1 MLTGGSLMIL
11 SALLP
16 DFVYGQGAHSF
27 HPQLAVILLAVGA
40 VGAGVAATTLLW
52 APLRNRWFWPVTAVA
67 VAAFV
72 TLSLILDATVD
83 VGASGLGA
91 GTWVGLAGCLT
102 TFASGAVVLP
112 GRRAAPH
119 TAGPS
124 VDAYPPSPTP
134 LAAGV
139 GAGALVASGAAVVA
153 TSTVQ
158 YVVDRPLLWAWLL
171 PALVGLTAAALTLR
185 PWRGGHVGPALLL
198 GAATAATWG
207 LWDLPRMWNEKGT
220 ASLNSGY
227 FLELAGFVGLV
238 AAGAGALV
246 VLRREHGLVLA
257 GIPWRALAPTVTVG
271 LLAAIP
277 FLLVARWN
285 WDQSETGNAVHDV
298 VMALLVA
305 LVPMLTTMVRPAAV
319 GRMVL
324 LGWSFGATGTVLDY
338 WRLLRQGDYPLFG
351 TPYALV
357 ALAAFVVLALMVR
370 RPVGPAPD

>member
-1 MLTGGSLMIL
+1 MCTRSIH
-11 SALLP
+11 SWP
-16 DFVYGQGAHSF
+16 SCFV
-27 HPQLAVILLAVGA
+27 AVGA
-40 VGAGVAATTLLW
+40 VGAGVATTTLLW
-52 APLRNRWFWPVTAVA
+52 APLRARWFWPVTAVA

-102 TFASGAVVLP
+102 TFAAGAVALP

-124 VDAYPPSPTP
+124 VDEYPPSPTP

-158 YVVDRPLLWAWLL
+158 YVFDRPLLWAWLL

-257 GIPWRALAPTVTVG
+257 GIPWRTLAPTVTVG

-277 FLLVARWN
+277 FLRVARWN

-305 LVPMLTTMVRPAAV
+305 LVPMLTTMIRPTAWAGWCCSG
-319 GRMVL
+319 GRS
-324 LGWSFGATGTVLDY
+324 GPPARSWTTGACSG
-338 WRLLRQGDYPLFG
+338 QGDYPLFG

-370 RPVGPAPD
+370 RPVVPAPD